1 MTIVSFIYFE
11 RDNMPKVNEE
21 YLQDKREQILD
32 AAHRVCMQKPVYSI
46 AMRDIITELGW
57 SQGAIYRYFKSVH
70 DIFFE
75 LINRQTAHLYVKEE
89 VDTILSLPEPA
100 ECIVSKILDLVT
112 RTTLLNTKEFSKMI
126 FEYTALIANQPE
138 HLEPFTKSVK
148 IQADMQYLQKRA
160 LEYIVA
166 HIESGYFKPLTPIE
180 DIFLFIGTSID
191 GIQRDIVLHQC
202 YQVGTYTTT
211 MPKEL
216 DPQKLMNMLCK
227 SVIYLLGGNS
237 DIKCTTN

>member
-1 MTIVSFIYFE
+1 
-11 RDNMPKVNEE
+11 MPKVNEE

-112 RTTLLNTKEFSKMI
+112 QTSMMNIKEFGKMY
-126 FEYTALIANQPE
+126 FEYSALIANQPE
-138 HLEPFTKSVK
+138 YLEPFSRKVK
-148 IQADMQYLQKRA
+148 IAADLQYLQKRT
-160 LEYIVA
+160 LEYIAARV
-166 HIESGYFKPLTPIE
+166 ESGDFKPVMPVE

-191 GIQRDIVLHQC
+191 GIQRDLILVQC
-202 YQVGTYTTT
+202 CKVGLYTTT

-216 DPQKLMNMLCK
+216 DPQKLMKVLCK
-227 SVIYLLGGNS
+227 SVIFLLGGNS